1 MVSKLFN
8 ENVTFIF
15 IILVIL
21 DIAEIKQKIFLK

>member
-21 DIAEIKQKIFLK
+21 DIAEIKQKIF